1 MSLNSISFSSKVDS
15 SLKRKLN
22 DIWKQFMSS
31 FGYEKYYNLKEI
43 SQNIDSIYN
52 STLEQNNKACISSTK
67 SLFQFLSQNSITS
80 FSEKNISYF
89 LTSGNKKGLYLLSE
103 PKIWIMYIIF
113 IDQKLSDEEN
123 KILIIMN
130 LFKEALKYNCDIIS
144 LFEFFLIYISK
155 IRYEDFFLI
164 ESKNILEIIPKEFIL
179 LYNKKKSLLKT
190 IFSMDNTNYLDKGNY
205 DYTQS
210 TFFSTDKQSNNELI
224 FQKNEKN
231 NEFKLDEE
239 KNCAKN
245 NNIYLDMNN
254 INVICKDYLNK
265 GFFVIFK
272 EKKNLKE
279 KENEPIIENP
289 FSNYESNE
297 EEEEEYYLMPLLNK
311 YNDYDQ
317 KMEASNTLILID
329 KSIYKNYTYF
339 PHDINIISKL

>member
-1 MSLNSISFSSKVDS
+1 M
-15 SLKRKLN
+15 
-22 DIWKQFMSS
+22 
-31 FGYEKYYNLKEI
+31 
-43 SQNIDSIYN
+43 
-52 STLEQNNKACISSTK
+52 
-67 SLFQFLSQNSITS
+67 
-80 FSEKNISYF
+80 
-89 LTSGNKKGLYLLSE
+89 
-103 PKIWIMYIIF
+103 
-113 IDQKLSDEEN
+113 
-123 KILIIMN
+123 
-130 LFKEALKYNCDIIS
+130 
-144 LFEFFLIYISK
+144 
-155 IRYEDFFLI
+155 
-164 ESKNILEIIPKEFIL
+164 
-179 LYNKKKSLLKT
+179 
-190 IFSMDNTNYLDKGNY
+190 
-205 DYTQS
+205 
-210 TFFSTDKQSNNELI
+210 I

-265 GFFVIFK
+265 GFFVIFQ